1 MSHLVIVNPG
11 DTLPLLCHRIYGSST
26 PSTEVARVN
35 GLSGVRALT
44 PGTLRLFPPLRQAC
58 R

>member
-1 MSHLVIVNPG
+1 MSHLEIVNAG
-11 DTLPLLCHRIYGSST
+11 TLPLLCHRIYGSST

-44 PGTLRLFPPLRQAC
+44 PGTQRLFPRLRQAG